1 MRLILCFLFLCISS
15 LSLAWDGYD
24 WESGSYVEIED
35 GNLVREG
42 EEIEI
47 YDWETGEYND
57 VEVESVT
64 TSGSGAEVE
73 VYDWDSGEYRTL
85 DMEQ

>member
-1 MRLILCFLFLCISS
+1 MRLILCFLVLCISS

-24 WESGSYVEIED
+24 SESGSYVEIED

-47 YDWETGEYND
+47 YDLETGEYKY

-85 DMEQ
+85 DME

>member
-1 MRLILCFLFLCISS
+1 MRLILCFLVLCLPS
-15 LSLAWDGYD
+15 LSLAWEGYD

-47 YDWETGEYND
+47 YDWETGEYKD

-85 DMEQ
+85 DME

>member
-64 TSGSGAEVE
+64 TSTSAPEPEIGRAHV
-73 VYDWDSGEYRTL
+73 
-85 DMEQ
+85 

>member
-1 MRLILCFLFLCISS
+1 MRFILCFLVLCLPS
-15 LSLAWDGYD
+15 LSLAWEGYD

-47 YDWETGEYND
+47 
-57 VEVESVT
+57 
-64 TSGSGAEVE
+64 
-73 VYDWDSGEYRTL
+73 
-85 DMEQ
+85 